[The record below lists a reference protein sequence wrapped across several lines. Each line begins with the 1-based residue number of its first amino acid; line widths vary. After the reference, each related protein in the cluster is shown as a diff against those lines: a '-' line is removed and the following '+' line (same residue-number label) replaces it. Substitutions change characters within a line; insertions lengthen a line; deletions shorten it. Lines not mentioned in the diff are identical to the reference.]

1 MESCVALKRGWYVI
15 AVYNNYIDPREG
27 DFPMLSNGLT
37 KILMVTVMA
46 AFASA
51 CATDEQMT
59 TDPTPADETGM
70 PVNDTGV
77 IDEKPMMDGGPVAG
91 SQDDLIGTAGDRV
104 FFEFDSSELS
114 GIARGT
120 LRAQAEWL
128 NTNAGVNVT
137 IEGHAD
143 ERGTREYNLALGERR
158 ATAVKNYLVA
168 LGVSAGRVSTLS
180 YGKERPDCGAQN
192 EDCWARNR
200 RGVMTVNAMGM

>member
-1 MESCVALKRGWYVI
+1 
-15 AVYNNYIDPREG
+15 
-27 DFPMLSNGLT
+27 MLPNGLT
-37 KILMVTVMA
+37 KILMVTAMA

-51 CATDEQMT
+51 CATDEQVT
-59 TDPTPADETGM
+59 TEPTPAEDAMPAVETGVVDET
-70 PVNDTGV
+70 
-77 IDEKPMMDGGPVAG
+77 PMVDMGPAAG
-91 SQDDLIGTAGDRV
+91 SQDDLIAVAGDRV

-120 LRAQAEWL
+120 LRAQAEWM
-128 NTNAGVNVT
+128 NTNSGVNVT

-168 LGVSAGRVSTLS
+168 LGVSAGRVATIS
-180 YGKERPDCGAQN
+180 YGKERPECGGQN

-200 RGVMTVNAMGM
+200 RGVMTVAAMGM